1 MGHVGERK
9 VPYLK
14 GLCVRFPKLGSKFVT
29 TFLRVFCLGASCTG
43 TLRTGDFVL
52 QGALSAGTLRARQ
65 NDRDPCV
72 GGLLVPV
79 PVR

>member
-1 MGHVGERK
+1 M
-9 VPYLK
+9 
-14 GLCVRFPKLGSKFVT
+14 T
-29 TFLRVFCLGASCTG
+29 TFLRVCRSG
-43 TLRTGDFVL
+43 TLRTGTLQPGDFVL
-52 QGALSAGTLRARQ
+52 QGALCAGTLCARQ